1 MSYQVLAR
9 KWRPRTFT
17 EMVGQEHVLKA
28 LVNGLDNGRLH
39 HAYLFTG
46 TRGVGKTTLARI
58 IAKCLNCEQGVSS
71 SPCGECGA
79 CRAIAEGRFVDLLEV
94 DAASRTKV
102 EDTREML
109 DNVQYLPTSGRY
121 KVYLID
127 EVHMLSTHSF
137 NALLKTL
144 EEPPPHVKFLLA
156 TTDPQKLPVTIL
168 SRCLQFNLKNLG
180 PERIVGHLKHVL
192 GEENVPFEED
202 ALWALGRA
210 ADGSMRDALS
220 LTDQAIAHGGGQVTG
235 AEVNA
240 MLGTIDR
247 NTVVDICAAVA
258 AGNAGDALAL
268 VQKLADHAP
277 DYSDALAEMLS
288 FWHRVA
294 IAQTAPDAL
303 DQSHGDHHRVLQLA
317 ADLGREDVQLFYQIT
332 LLGRRDLPH
341 AADSRSG
348 FEMVLLRL
356 LAFQPRLPEQI
367 ANEPLPRRD
376 QGAAGE
382 GRAAS
387 AKKPEQASSGPAA
400 EPAPPVV
407 EQQAVAPGGSRE
419 SSAQEESRAQESF
432 ARESFAGESGAT
444 VGSRATVESGAA
456 GCEDTTAT
464 DPAEP
469 GQAPSPALTADA
481 PRLVSEQR
489 FDSAQ
494 PSAQS
499 LSPAQSPQ
507 ASPAPHLALVKAVPE
522 QEVVATPA
530 AVIEDDQ
537 RPPWEEY
544 EAELQGQQGEAQPS
558 AGSAAEPGIPAADE
572 RAPAPAATRTGAR
585 AAAIAL
591 DGLNRDSW
599 IDVYLGLEVA
609 GLLQNIAANLAL
621 DAVEGKRL
629 RFTLD
634 SGSSSLYKDDHQG
647 RLAEAFSGYFGEP
660 VEVVITIA
668 SPQGDTP
675 WMILQRRKAER
686 LEEAKASLRQDSHV
700 RAMATLLGGELLDST
715 VRPID

>member
-9 KWRPRTFT
+9 KWRPRTFD

-58 IAKCLNCEQGVSS
+58 IAKCLNCERGVSS
-71 SPCGECGA
+71 TPCGECGA

-192 GEENVPFEED
+192 GEEKVPFEEE

-220 LTDQAIAHGGGQVTG
+220 LTDQAIAHGGGQVTQ
-235 AEVNA
+235 AEVAA

-247 NTVVDICAAVA
+247 GAVVDICEAVA
-258 AGNAGDALAL
+258 RGDAAQALAL
-268 VQKLADHAP
+268 VQRLADHAP
-277 DYSDALAEMLS
+277 DYGEALAEMLS

-317 ADLGREDVQLFYQIT
+317 AQLSREDVQLYYQIA
-332 LLGRRDLPH
+332 LLGRRDLPF
-341 AADSRSG
+341 AADPRSG

-356 LAFQPRLPEQI
+356 LAFQPQLPDGVMD
-367 ANEPLPRRD
+367 EPPPRRAPAD
-376 QGAAGE
+376 
-382 GRAAS
+382 
-387 AKKPEQASSGPAA
+387 PQAP
-400 EPAPPVV
+400 
-407 EQQAVAPGGSRE
+407 
-419 SSAQEESRAQESF
+419 
-432 ARESFAGESGAT
+432 
-444 VGSRATVESGAA
+444 
-456 GCEDTTAT
+456 
-464 DPAEP
+464 
-469 GQAPSPALTADA
+469 APSPAPPRPRSEA
-481 PRLVSEQR
+481 PRPEATAPVV
-489 FDSAQ
+489 
-494 PSAQS
+494 
-499 LSPAQSPQ
+499 
-507 ASPAPHLALVKAVPE
+507 ASPVEPAPAGQGGGPRLSLVKPARVEAPPVGD
-522 QEVVATPA
+522 QEP
-530 AVIEDDQ
+530 DGD

-544 EAELQGQQGEAQPS
+544 DETAAVSPPAPVREQKPTPARTERAQ
-558 AGSAAEPGIPAADE
+558 AAVALASPPDVAPA
-572 RAPAPAATRTGAR
+572 APAPASDTAPDIAPAMPRGAR
-585 AAAIAL
+585 PAPLAL
-591 DGLNRDSW
+591 AELRPGNW
-599 IDVYLGLEVA
+599 IDVYLGLEVG
-609 GLLQNIAANLAL
+609 GLLQNIAANLEL
-621 DAVEGKRL
+621 VAVEGSQL
-629 RFTLD
+629 RFNLD
-634 SGSSSLYKDDHQG
+634 SGNSTLYKDDHQG
-647 RLAEAFSGYFGEP
+647 RLAEVLGDYLGQP
-660 VEVVITIA
+660 VQVAIDVGPVIHE
-668 SPQGDTP
+668 TP
-675 WMILQRRKAER
+675 WMILQRRRAER
-686 LEEAKASLRQDSHV
+686 LAEAVASLRQDPHV
-700 RAMATLLGGELLDST
+700 RALESLLGGELVDAS
-715 VRPID
+715 VKPID